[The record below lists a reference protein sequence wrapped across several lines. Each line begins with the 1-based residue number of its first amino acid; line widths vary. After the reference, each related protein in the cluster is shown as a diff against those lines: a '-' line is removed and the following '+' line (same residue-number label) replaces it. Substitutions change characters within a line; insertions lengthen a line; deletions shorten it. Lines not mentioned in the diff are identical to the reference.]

1 MAESEIRTVT
11 PDELT
16 QMGGY
21 CKKLCFGRT
30 VILSDAAEITRDN
43 VVDELGLAYNTHTSN
58 VSDINYLRNYYL
70 GKQPI
75 LGKVKKVREEI
86 NEKIVQNRANAIVSF
101 KVGYLAG
108 KPIQYISSSRDESV
122 SDAVATLNDMMRVA
136 GKSTKDRELV
146 EWQMICGT
154 GYRLAFPKPVPDKVP
169 FSLYTLDPRFTFV
182 VYANDYT
189 QRPLCAVNYKT
200 LMPFGSS
207 ENAIGES
214 IFRVYTEREIFTLRE
229 NELVSVERNE
239 LGMIPIIEYPANT
252 ARLGAFEIV
261 LDLLDAINSLDS
273 GRMDSLRQFVES
285 LLVLYNCDLE
295 DGTTANDI
303 REAGMILL
311 RSIGDRQ
318 PEVKV
323 ISEVLSQ
330 SDNETLKD
338 SLIHAVNV
346 IAGMP
351 SQGTGN
357 TGDSSNNGAV
367 VLRDGWQG
375 VETRAEE
382 FEAMFHEPEMS
393 MLRVVSRI
401 CSSQGALEFDPA
413 EIDIKFTRR
422 NYEDILSKSQTLVTM
437 LNSPLVHPLSAYE
450 ASGLFVDT
458 QEAYLRGMD
467 WYREKQEEEM
477 RRNAVSV
484 GSAESSA
491 NEDTGADD

>member
-1 MAESEIRTVT
+1 MSEETKKKSGEQ
-11 PDELT
+11 DEGT
-16 QMGGY
+16 IFA
-21 CKKLCFGRT
+21 KKLCFGRK
-30 VILSDAAEITRDN
+30 VILSDAEEVTRAN
-43 VVDELGLAYNTHTSN
+43 VLEVLQNSMVTHAIN
-58 VSDINYLRNYYL
+58 RGDIEYLYNYYL

-75 LGKVKKVREEI
+75 LGKVKTQRPEI
-86 NEKIVQNRANAIVSF
+86 NMRIVQNRANAIVSF

-108 KPIQYISSSRDESV
+108 KPIQYISSSEDESV
-122 SDAVATLNDMMRVA
+122 SSAVATLNDMMRVE
-136 GKSTKDRELV
+136 GKVTRDRELV

-154 GYRLAFPKPVPDKVP
+154 GYRLAFPKREQEKVP
-169 FSLYTLDPRFTFV
+169 FRLYTLDPRTTFV

-189 QRPLCAVNYKT
+189 RRPLMAVSYKT
-200 LMPFGSS
+200 MLPLGASAAGVFGGT
-207 ENAIGES
+207 ICT
-214 IFRVYTEREIFTLRE
+214 VYTDTEIFTVSDG
-229 NELVSVERNE
+229 ELTSVEKNS
-239 LGMIPIIEYPANT
+239 LGMMPIIEYPANS
-252 ARLGAFEIV
+252 ARLGAFEVV
-261 LDLLDAINSLDS
+261 LDLLDAVNELDS
-273 GRMDSLRQFVES
+273 GRMDSLWQFVES

-295 DGTTANDI
+295 EGVTANSI

-311 RSIGDRQ
+311 KSVGDHQ

-338 SLIHAVNV
+338 SLLHAINV

-382 FEAMFHEPEMS
+382 FEAEFHEPEMQ

-401 CSSQGALEFDPA
+401 CSSQDALEFDPA
-413 EIDIKFTRR
+413 DVDIKFTRR
-422 NYEDILSKSQTLVTM
+422 NYEDILSKSQTLVTL
-437 LNSPLVHPLSAYE
+437 LNSPYVSPRDAYSASNLFYDTEE
-450 ASGLFVDT
+450 AV
-458 QEAYLRGMD
+458 LRGLA
-467 WYREKQEEEM
+467 WYRQRQEEEM

-484 GSAESSA
+484 GQTESDTNA
-491 NEDTGADD
+491 N

>member
-1 MAESEIRTVT
+1 MAEIERTLT
-11 PDELT
+11 PEELT
-16 QMGGY
+16 MLGGY
-21 CKKLCFGRT
+21 AKKLCFGRT
-30 VILSDAAEITRDN
+30 VILSDADEITRDN
-43 VVDELGLAYNTHTSN
+43 VGAELQLALLPHMSN

-86 NEKIVQNRANAIVSF
+86 NEMFVQNRANAIVSF

-108 KPIQYISSSRDESV
+108 KPIQYISSSRDEAV
-122 SDAVATLNDMMRVA
+122 SDVVATLNDMMRVA

-154 GYRLAFPKPVPDKVP
+154 GYRLAFPKREPDKVP
-169 FSLYTLDPRFTFV
+169 FSLYTLDPRQTFV

-200 LMPFGSS
+200 MMPLGSGQ
-207 ENAIGES
+207 NAIGES
-214 IFRVYTEREIFTLRE
+214 VFRVYTEREIFTLRDT
-229 NELVSVERNE
+229 ELVSVEPNE

-261 LDLLDAINSLDS
+261 LDLLDAINALDS
-273 GRMDSLRQFVES
+273 GRLDSLRQFVES

-295 DGTTANDI
+295 EGTTANDI

-330 SDNETLKD
+330 ADNETLKD

-401 CSSQGALEFDPA
+401 CSSQSALDFDPSD
-413 EIDIKFTRR
+413 IDIKFTRR
-422 NYEDILSKSQTLVTM
+422 AYEDILSKSQTLVTL
-437 LNSPLVHPLSAYE
+437 LNSPYVSPRDAYSASNLFYDTEE
-450 ASGLFVDT
+450 AV
-458 QEAYLRGMD
+458 LRGLA
-467 WYREKQEEEM
+467 WYRQRQEEE
-477 RRNAVSV
+477 RQNAVSV
-484 GSAESSA
+484 GSAESTA
-491 NEDTGADD
+491 NEDTGTDD